1 MINTKRLRCLVGWLG
16 MALPWLVLF
25 LSLIFGYGFPD
36 SISATYYLPPC
47 ITPFMII
54 LGSAGILL
62 VCYNGYE
69 RIDDITCTITG
80 CCAFGICLFSCDLED
95 LIVHWGEAFNLTA
108 VGTFQI
114 PPQVSSIL
122 HNGFALAFFGLLAF
136 NSLFLFTR
144 TNGLVTPNKLRRN
157 LIFRICG
164 VGMIVSF
171 LCIIPISIFNL
182 WGGIWVVEAI
192 ALMFF
197 GISWLTKANCYKWLF
212 ADK

>member
-25 LSLIFGYGFPD
+25 LSLVYGYGFPD

-80 CCAFGICLFSCDLED
+80 CCAFGICLFSCGIKD
-95 LIVHWGEAFNLTA
+95 LIVRWGEALNLTA

-114 PPQVSSIL
+114 PPQVSSIF

>member
-25 LSLIFGYGFPD
+25 LSLVYGYGFPD

-80 CCAFGICLFSCDLED
+80 CCAFGICLFSCGIKDLV
-95 LIVHWGEAFNLTA
+95 IHWGEALNLAA

-114 PPQVSSIL
+114 PPQVSSIF
-122 HNGFALAFFGLLAF
+122 HNGFALAFFSLLAF

-144 TNGLVTPNKLRRN
+144 TNGLVTPNKLKRN

-164 VGMIVSF
+164 VGMIASF